1 MIMLQKFALIIGI
14 LFLTAHMAAAES
26 ISLKSGRTVEGEI
39 LTRTDDSI
47 TIDVGIGV
55 PVTYYLDEIETI
67 SEKTPAPSTGQIP
80 PRPVSEP
87 VSTEKI
93 SPPTPKETSHP
104 PGITTPEPAKTTSS
118 IKNIENEKTGLDTTR
133 REEHLLMDKINKQM
147 ESGSETEGTSKKTFA
162 NKEEYLKDQFEKQT
176 KRQIRIIQDF
186 IRELDKKLA
195 EAFNSYIRANPKFKQ
210 LTSSK
215 QGLAPILGVIAGV
228 YAFFCIPF
236 MLIARKFHLSG
247 LMAWIPILQLILFVR
262 MANKS
267 FGWLILL
274 CIPIIN
280 LFVVLA
286 LFANIAKRLQKP
298 AILGWLMIV
307 PGPNFFILW
316 YLALAK
322 IHPEPSIR
330 EQMEEKVHRIN

>member
-1 MIMLQKFALIIGI
+1 MLRKFALIIGI
-14 LFLTAHMAAAES
+14 LFLTAHTAAAES
-26 ISLKSGRTVEGEI
+26 IRLKSGRTVEGEI

-55 PVTYYLDEIETI
+55 PVTYYLDEIENI
-67 SEKTPAPSTGQIP
+67 SKGTPAPSSGQIP
-80 PRPVSEP
+80 PRLVSEP
-87 VSTEKI
+87 GSTEKI
-93 SPPTPKETSHP
+93 SPPTPKETPLQPSV
-104 PGITTPEPAKTTSS
+104 TTQDPTKTTSS
-118 IKNIENEKTGLDTTR
+118 ITDIEKEKIGLDTTR
-133 REEHLLMDKINKQM
+133 REEHLLIDKINRQM
-147 ESGSETEGTSKKTFA
+147 ESETAGDPKEAFISKKD
-162 NKEEYLKDQFEKQT
+162 YLKDQFEKQAKLQT
-176 KRQIRIIQDF
+176 QRIQNF
-186 IRELDKKLA
+186 IRELDKKLT

-210 LTSSK
+210 LTSPK

-228 YAFFCIPF
+228 YAIFCIPF

-267 FGWLILL
+267 FWWFLLL

-286 LFANIAKRLQKP
+286 LCIDITKRLQKP

-307 PGPNFFILW
+307 PGLNLLILW

-322 IHPEPSIR
+322 IHPDPSIR
-330 EQMEEKVHRIN
+330 EQMEEKVHRIH